1 MKTLLLLL
9 IITLTVSVVHA
20 QSPPAEKR
28 LALVMGNGNY
38 AHNSALPKATND
50 ADDMAATLTQLGF
63 EVLMHKDVNKPAM
76 QRAIGEFNTKLAGYS
91 VGLVYYA
98 GHGTEVNGRHFMAP
112 TDANPTNAAEA
123 EQMCLTT
130 NQLITG
136 MAAAKAQTNIVILDT
151 DRTNPFDSTATLRR
165 TSVSSLHD
173 VDTPIGFVVAY
184 ATAPGRPAIEGTGRN
199 GLYTGALLKAMIEPN
214 QPLSQL
220 FQTVRGKVLRES
232 KNKQIPWE
240 SMSLTKDFYFL
251 KK

>member
-1 MKTLLLLL
+1 MKILLPLVL
-9 IITLTVSVVHA
+9 IGLSVSAVRA
-20 QSPPAEKR
+20 QSPVAEKR

-63 EVLMHKDVNKPAM
+63 EVLVHKDVNKPAM

-91 VGLVYYA
+91 VGLVYYV

-151 DRTNPFDSTATLRR
+151 DRTNPFDAAATYHR
-165 TSVSSLHD
+165 TSVSSLYD
-173 VDTPIGFVVAY
+173 VGAPLGFVVAY
-184 ATAPGRPAIEGTGRN
+184 ATAPGRPALEGTGRN
-199 GLYTGALLKAMIEPN
+199 GVYTGALLKAMAVPN
-214 QPLSQL
+214 QSVSEL
-220 FQTVRGKVLRES
+220 FRHVRGEVIKQS
-232 KNKQIPWE
+232 GNKQIPWE